1 MKLNHETHGPHG
13 HMALRADTKATE
25 HRLAAETKTT
35 RAFRVPKGFRALSCS
50 AEGLAPILCAAT
62 RLSVCS
68 VVVSNCDSDEFH
80 WQPEEVPVAQPP
92 RLQPCEKATNLNFR
106 ATDRTG
112 STHKGGSNCN
122 TPTSGLGCVQP
133 LVRHERSNAP
143 KVALRV
149 GEGRDERRWHGC
161 EVKGVTDRRTRGGH
175 ELRPRERIRRPILG
189 KDECHARIGG
199 REQGRRNGDS
209 QDVRHDHRHSAATRK
224 NCEASC
230 AST

>member
-1 MKLNHETHGPHG
+1 MKLNHETHGPSGG
-13 HMALRADTKATE
+13 HESYRTPPRGGDE
-25 HRLAAETKTT
+25 NDSR
-35 RAFRVPKGFRALSCS
+35 LSCP
-50 AEGLAPILCAAT
+50 EGFPCT
-62 RLSVCS
+62 FVFGRRPRPHSVCRNATFS
-68 VVVSNCDSDEFH
+68 VFRGCFKLPRPTCDSDEFH